1 MKKNILSRVLT
12 LALAALLALPL
23 FACGKKAM
31 TIPPAPPVPHPIRS
45 ASAAMRT
52 MHP

>member
-1 MKKNILSRVLT
+1 MKKNMLSRVLT
-12 LALAALLALPL
+12 LALAALLALSL
-23 FACGKKAM
+23 FACGKKSDDNS
-31 TIPPAPPVPHPIRS
+31 TGSS

>member
-1 MKKNILSRVLT
+1 MKKNMLSRVLT
-12 LALAALLALPL
+12 LALAALLALSL
-23 FACGKKAM
+23 FACGKKSDDNP
-31 TIPPAPPVPHPIRS
+31 TGSPVPHPIRS